1 MQRFYT
7 HICAGDDCA
16 RDLEGT
22 ILPDLE
28 AACRQ
33 AREEARFLVA
43 NEIQKGSDEVE
54 FALRIEDETGAPLA
68 ALPISAKVLG
78 LA

>member
-7 HICAGDDCA
+7 HVCAGDDCA
-16 RDLEGT
+16 RDLEGS

-28 AACRQ
+28 AACKQ
-33 AREEARFLVA
+33 AREDARFLVA
-43 NEIQKGSDEVE
+43 TEIQNGADEVE
-54 FALRIEDETGAPLA
+54 FELCIEDETGASLA